1 MSEKN
6 PLMRPAKQASLP
18 VMIFVSV
25 FGHALAILLFLVFP
39 GLISTG
45 DPEPFGGPG
54 GPGGNVLWVSTSAIG
69 REGKPSQKELT
80 QEEPAPAARIK
91 KLTEPDE
98 TVPLPSKTEFPEE
111 VKTKPIKDEPTAKE
125 TLNRPLSQRKEK
137 GTEFGRGTDRTETA
151 GQSGTGGRG
160 KTGVGIGIGGPGEG
174 GSGTGTGVPFPFP
187 WYVEIVKT
195 KIEIAWRKP
204 FLNQSTPQEYL
215 TTVYFVIQRNGQVR
229 GIKVEEASG
238 ILPLD
243 RSCESAISGAAP
255 FPPLPNQWT
264 EPELAFRLTFRYTP

>member
-1 MSEKN
+1 MSDKT
-6 PLMRPAKQASLP
+6 PQIRAAKQARLP

-25 FGHALAILLFLVFP
+25 FGHALAMILFLIFP

-45 DPEPFGGPG
+45 DPEPFGGG
-54 GPGGNVLWVSTSAIG
+54 SGPGGNVTWVSMSASG
-69 REGKPSQKELT
+69 REGKQSEKELT

-91 KLTEPDE
+91 KLTEPE
-98 TVPLPSKTEFPEE
+98 EEIPLPSKTEFPEE
-111 VKTKPIKDEPTAKE
+111 VKTKPKDEPTAKE
-125 TLNRPLSQRKEK
+125 SLNIPLNKRKEK
-137 GTEFGRGTDRTETA
+137 GTEFGRGTDRRETA
-151 GQSGTGGRG
+151 GESGTGGRG
-160 KTGVGIGIGGPGEG
+160 KTGVGIGIGGPGDG
-174 GSGTGTGVPFPFP
+174 GSGTGTGVPFPYP
-187 WYVEIVKT
+187 WYVDIVKT
-195 KIEIAWRKP
+195 KIELAWRKP

-229 GIKVEEASG
+229 SIKVEENSG

-243 RSCESAISGAAP
+243 RSCESAVSGAAP